1 MKPKHYPYCGQ
12 KKQPDKQIAKL
23 ESKLTMYATGI
34 SILASRINVIE
45 RNSDYGKDWN

>member
-1 MKPKHYPYCGQ
+1 MKPKRYPYSGN
-12 KKQPDKQIAKL
+12 KKQPHEEIAKL

-45 RNSDYGKDWN
+45 RNSDYGKD

>member
-1 MKPKHYPYCGQ
+1 MKPKRYPYSGK
-12 KKQPDKQIAKL
+12 KKQPHEEIAKL

-45 RNSDYGKDWN
+45 RNSDYGKD

>member
-1 MKPKHYPYCGQ
+1 MKPKRYPYIGN
-12 KKQPDKQIAKL
+12 KKQPHEEIAKL

-45 RNSDYGKDWN
+45 RNSDYGKD